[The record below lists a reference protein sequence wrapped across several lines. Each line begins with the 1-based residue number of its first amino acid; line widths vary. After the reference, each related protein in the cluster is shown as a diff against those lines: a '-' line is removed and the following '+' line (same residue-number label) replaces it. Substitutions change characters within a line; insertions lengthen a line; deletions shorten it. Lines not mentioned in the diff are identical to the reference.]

1 MKDLSDAELLAEY
14 AKRKLE
20 RNGVCTNGYDFMKG
34 ITLGFLVGRVSAI
47 TLPHGTLNMI
57 DNTAASNAVLAQFM
71 LQCSFFVKTVL
82 KMKNVVNTILSTD
95 VSTTFLML
103 NNIYSCIFINAM
115 KT

>member
-47 TLPHGTLNMI
+47 
-57 DNTAASNAVLAQFM
+57 
-71 LQCSFFVKTVL
+71 L
-82 KMKNVVNTILSTD
+82 KR
-95 VSTTFLML
+95 FL
-103 NNIYSCIFINAM
+103 
-115 KT
+115 

>member
-47 TLPHGTLNMI
+47 LIKTVLMGVSIVTLPHGTLNMI
-57 DNTAASNAVLAQFM
+57 DYTAASNAVLAQFT
-71 LQCSFFVKTVL
+71 LQCSFFEKTAL
-82 KMKNVVNTILSTD
+82 KEMWST
-95 VSTTFLML
+95 
-103 NNIYSCIFINAM
+103 
-115 KT
+115 

>member
-47 TLPHGTLNMI
+47 LIGFSGCGTS
-57 DNTAASNAVLAQFM
+57 NTASRHL
-71 LQCSFFVKTVL
+71 
-82 KMKNVVNTILSTD
+82 D
-95 VSTTFLML
+95 
-103 NNIYSCIFINAM
+103 
-115 KT
+115 

>member
-47 TLPHGTLNMI
+47 L
-57 DNTAASNAVLAQFM
+57 
-71 LQCSFFVKTVL
+71 
-82 KMKNVVNTILSTD
+82 
-95 VSTTFLML
+95 
-103 NNIYSCIFINAM
+103 
-115 KT
+115 